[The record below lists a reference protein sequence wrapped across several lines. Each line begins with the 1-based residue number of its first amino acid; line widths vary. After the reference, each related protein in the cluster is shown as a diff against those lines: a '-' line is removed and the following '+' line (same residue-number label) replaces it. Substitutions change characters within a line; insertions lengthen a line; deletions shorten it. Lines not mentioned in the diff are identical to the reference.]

1 MSNAILPITV
11 LIIATYAF
19 YKKTDAYTA
28 FIKGAKDGLKY
39 TIEILPYILSM
50 IVATSL
56 LRASKIL
63 ETVFSILP
71 VGTSF
76 LPAEVYAL
84 GFFRTLSGSGS
95 LSLLNDIFT
104 EYGVDSFAGVVASV
118 MQGSTD
124 TTLYIIT
131 VYLGGAGILKYRHA
145 LKLGLLVDLIGFIFA
160 ILITTLLFS
169 IFI

>member
-1 MSNAILPITV
+1 MTSAILPITV
-11 LIIATYAF
+11 LIIAVYAF
-19 YKKTDAYTA
+19 YKKTDAYRA
-28 FIKGAKDGLKY
+28 FIKGANEGLKY

-50 IVATSL
+50 VVATSL
-56 LRASKIL
+56 LRASKLL
-63 ETVFSILP
+63 EMIFSILP
-71 VGTSF
+71 FNASF
-76 LPAEVYAL
+76 LPPEVYAL

-131 VYLGGAGILKYRHA
+131 VYLGGAGIIKYRHA

-160 ILITTLLFS
+160 IFITTLLFS
-169 IFI
+169 VFI